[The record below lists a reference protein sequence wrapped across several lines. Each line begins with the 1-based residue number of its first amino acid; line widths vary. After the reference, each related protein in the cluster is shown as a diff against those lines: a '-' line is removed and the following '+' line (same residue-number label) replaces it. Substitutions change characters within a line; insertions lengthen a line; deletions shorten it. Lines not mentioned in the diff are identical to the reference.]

1 MRKKNKGGRPPVHE
15 SSLKVAV
22 SRDYLTSNL
31 SRSQLALK
39 YNVTADQVDKFLAW
53 YRKRYPQQIAE
64 GVVNNNA
71 PLPVPCSDEA
81 DLLKEL
87 KEANL
92 KIEAL
97 EMMIEI
103 ARTEL
108 GIDIVKK
115 PGTKQS

>member
-1 MRKKNKGGRPPVHE
+1 MRKKSKGGRPPVHE

-22 SRDYLTSNL
+22 ARDYLTSNL

-53 YRKRYPQQIAE
+53 YRKRYPQQMTE
-64 GVVNNNA
+64 VVVNNE
-71 PLPVPCSDEA
+71 PLPIPCSDGA
-81 DLLKEL
+81 DLHKEL